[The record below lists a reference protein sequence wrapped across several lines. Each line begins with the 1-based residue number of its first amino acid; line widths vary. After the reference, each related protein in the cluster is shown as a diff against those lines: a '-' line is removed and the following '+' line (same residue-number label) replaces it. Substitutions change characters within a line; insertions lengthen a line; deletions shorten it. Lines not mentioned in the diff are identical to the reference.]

1 MEQQK
6 TTGNDA
12 DCPLPRAKKKPWTLI
27 QGLWRWRDS
36 NSRPNAE
43 PICFLHAYSGI
54 GFCQDAGT
62 EPPTKCLSR
71 KISEFLPGAGPPIFD
86 FLSTTLSKRL
96 EAGQSGD
103 VSFLP
108 LWQK

>member
-1 MEQQK
+1 MQI
-6 TTGNDA
+6 A
-12 DCPLPRAKKKPWTLI
+12 HYPAPKKKPWTLI

-43 PICFLHAYSGI
+43 PICFLHAYSGV
-54 GFCQDAGT
+54 GFRQDAGT